1 MSGRDLDI
9 VGGQLHRA
17 PRAMSQ
23 VAVRCPFGF
32 PAVVENLP
40 YDQGARPFPT
50 LYYCTCPSLV
60 AAVGVLE
67 SAGGIRSWSRRLG
80 EEPTLMA
87 SLEAAIDIT
96 RRRRRDLVRRYSLT
110 MIDAGSSLM
119 TGVGGVADVGGV
131 KCLHAHVAH
140 ALAHP
145 GYVFGEAVFA
155 SVAAPWCEDRRCA
168 VFAAAADP
176 GEWASGR

>member
-1 MSGRDLDI
+1 MSGRDLAV
-9 VGGQLHRA
+9 VGGQVRRA

-23 VAVRCPFGF
+23 VVARCPFGF

-40 YDQGARPFPT
+40 YDQGGRPFPT

-60 AAVGVLE
+60 AAVGALE

-80 EEPTLMA
+80 EESTLAA
-87 SLEAAIDIT
+87 SVEAAIDVT
-96 RRRRRDLVRRYSLT
+96 RRRRRRLVDRYGLT
-110 MIDAGSSLM
+110 MVDAGSSLM
-119 TGVGGVADVGGV
+119 TGVGGVADKGGV

-145 GYVFGEAVFA
+145 GYVFGEAILA
-155 SVAAPWCEDRRCA
+155 SVASPWCEDRHCTA
-168 VFAAAADP
+168 FVPAA
-176 GEWASGR
+176 GLRE